1 MIELKRL
8 VGGYRLEKPII
19 NGVDLAIRKGEF
31 FALLGPNGSGKTTL
45 FKLVTGQLP
54 VVEGELLLSGRQLS
68 SFTKLEKAKKIAV
81 LTQELQVSFDYTV
94 EEIISLGRY
103 PHQKGLLKSLTNKDK
118 EIMQQVMDI
127 TEVTVYKN
135 KQFRKLSGGEKQRV
149 LLAKSLAQ
157 EPEILLLDEPTNHLD
172 IKHTFHMLDLI
183 KEWQHTKGLTVFAI
197 LHDLNVASLYADR
210 LALLHNGRFLEV
222 GDSDTL
228 RKEEQLERV
237 YDVLIKAGPHPVVPK
252 PQLLMTPKLEDKKEF
267 YSFGDNF
274 TFDMDDKCVH
284 VQSLKTLRTISNGV
298 IGEGIQW
305 QKHFCNFHV
314 DKDYNC
320 DHPLKDIR
328 EWLRER
334 EITTEQSVGMMTAV
348 KLSDVVISK
357 KKIEGMEF
365 MAVVTAGVGNAVDI
379 TKSELCQTPV
389 TIGTINIMLFIDAH
403 LTDGGLV
410 NAMMSATEAKVKALH
425 DLKVQDPKTGT
436 IASGTSTDAMVLAVT
451 QQGEKTP
458 YAGSGTLI
466 GKGIGHLVYEGVTKA
481 IQKYQKRIGQQ
492 I

>member
-1 MIELKRL
+1 MIELKQL
-8 VGGYRLEKPII
+8 VGGYQPETPII

-54 VVEGELLLSGRQLS
+54 VVSGELLLSGRPLS
-68 SFTKLEKAKKIAV
+68 SFTKLEKAQQIAV
-81 LTQELQVSFDYTV
+81 LTQEIQVSFDYTV

-103 PHQKGLLKSLTNKDK
+103 PHQKGLLRSLTKNDK

-127 TEVTVYKN
+127 TGVAVHKH

-183 KEWQHTKGLTVFAI
+183 KDWQHTKGLTVFAI
-197 LHDLNVASLYADR
+197 LHDLNVASLYAER
-210 LALLHNGRFLEV
+210 LALLHNGNFLEV

-228 RKEEQLERV
+228 RKEGQLERV

-252 PQLLMTPKLEDKKEF
+252 PQLLMTPKWEARNEVQGLADLELKRDER
-267 YSFGDNF
+267 
-274 TFDMDDKCVH
+274 CIH
-284 VQSLKTLRTISNGV
+284 VQSIIPLRTISNGV
-298 IGEGIQW
+298 KGEGIQW
-305 QKHFCNFHV
+305 HKHFCNFHV
-314 DKDYNC
+314 NKDYNC
-320 DHPLKDIR
+320 DNPVKDIG
-328 EWLRER
+328 EWLHQKG
-334 EITTEQSVGMMTAV
+334 IPTEQSVGMMTAV
-348 KLSDVVISK
+348 ELSDVVISK
-357 KKIEGMEF
+357 KEIKGIEF

-379 TKSELCQTPV
+379 TNTEMCQTPM

-410 NAMMSATEAKVKALH
+410 NGLMSATEAKVKALH
-425 DLKVQDPKTGT
+425 VMKIQDPKSRT
-436 IASGTSTDAMVLAVT
+436 IATGTSTDAMVLAVT

-466 GKGIGHLVYEGVTKA
+466 GKGIGHLVYEGVIKA
-481 IQKYQKRIGQQ
+481 IQKYRKRIGQHVC
-492 I
+492 

>member
-8 VGGYRLEKPII
+8 VGGYQQEKPII

-54 VVEGELLLSGRQLS
+54 VVEGEMLLSGRPLS
-68 SFTKLEKAKKIAV
+68 TFTKLEKAKKIAV
-81 LTQELQVSFDYTV
+81 LTQEVQVSFDYTV
-94 EEIISLGRY
+94 EEIITLGRY
-103 PHQKGLLKSLTNKDK
+103 PHQKGLLKNLSKKDK
-118 EIMQQVMDI
+118 DIMKQVMDI
-127 TEVTVYKN
+127 TGVTVHKN
-135 KQFRKLSGGEKQRV
+135 KQFHKLSGGEKQRV

-252 PQLLMTPKLEDKKEF
+252 PQLLMTPKLEVKNEVH
-267 YSFGDNF
+267 GLANLVV
-274 TFDMDDKCVH
+274 DMDERCVH
-284 VQSLKTLRTISNGV
+284 VHSRKPLRTISNGV

-305 QKHFCNFHV
+305 YKHFCNFHV
-314 DKDYNC
+314 DKDYIC

-328 EWLRER
+328 EWLCQM
-334 EITTEQSVGMMTAV
+334 EIPIEQSVGMMTAV
-348 KLSDVVISK
+348 NLSDVVISK
-357 KKIEGMEF
+357 KEIEGMEF

-379 TKSELCQTPV
+379 TKTELCQTPV
-389 TIGTINIMLFIDAH
+389 AIGTINIILFIDAH
-403 LTDGGLV
+403 LSDGGLV

-425 DLKVQDPKTGT
+425 DLKVQDLKTGT
-436 IASGTSTDAMVLAVT
+436 IATGTSTDAMVLAVT

-458 YAGSGTLI
+458 YAGSGTII

-481 IQKYQKRIGQQ
+481 IHKYQKRIGQH

>member
-8 VGGYRLEKPII
+8 VGGYRPEKPII
-19 NGVDLAIRKGEF
+19 SGVDLTIEKGEF

-54 VVEGELLLSGRQLS
+54 VIEGELLLSGRRLS
-68 SFTKLEKAKKIAV
+68 SLTKLEKAKKMAV

-103 PHQKGLLKSLTNKDK
+103 PHQKGLLKNLTKKDK

-127 TEVTVYKN
+127 TGVTVHKN

-237 YDVLIKAGPHPVVPK
+237 YDVFIKAGPHPVVPK
-252 PQLLMTPKLEDKKEF
+252 PQLLMTPKLEVKKEVKGF
-267 YSFGDNF
+267 YGNF
-274 TFDMDDKCVH
+274 LMEADERCVH
-284 VQSLKTLRTISNGV
+284 VQSIMPLRTISNGV

-320 DHPLKDIR
+320 DNPLKDIR
-328 EWLRER
+328 DWLRQR
-334 EITTEQSVGMMTAV
+334 EIPTEQSVGMMTAV

-357 KKIEGMEF
+357 KEIEGMEF

-379 TKSELCQTPV
+379 TSTELCQTPV

-436 IASGTSTDAMVLAVT
+436 IATGTSTDAMVLAVT
-451 QQGEKTP
+451 QQGERSP

-466 GKGIGHLVYEGVTKA
+466 GKGIGHLVYEVVTKA
-481 IQKYQKRIGQQ
+481 IQKYRKRMGQQ